1 MRKAGRSG
9 VREWTNQ
16 EFEEELSSKMLWSG
30 AAKMF
35 VYDFE
40 ALYELA
46 ADPRVPEIKAAK
58 LKDLLNDW
66 EKLNERVRRC

>member
-1 MRKAGRSG
+1 MKRAGRNNTQ
-9 VREWTNQ
+9 EWGDR
-16 EFEEELSSKMLWSG
+16 EFEEELSSKMLWSS

-35 VYDFE
+35 VYDYE

-46 ADPRVPEIKAAK
+46 ADPRTPEVKAAR
-58 LKDLLNDW
+58 LKDLLNEW